1 MLYGLL
7 TNKKINTTI
16 YTLSRQY
23 LDKNK
28 NEKINLQFKSATTKR
43 LTPST
48 TTTRVCK
55 LKLTLEVFH
64 SGKNIL

>member
-7 TNKKINTTI
+7 TKKINTTI

-28 NEKINLQFKSATTKR
+28 NEK
-43 LTPST
+43 
-48 TTTRVCK
+48 
-55 LKLTLEVFH
+55 
-64 SGKNIL
+64 

>member
-7 TNKKINTTI
+7 TKKKINTTI

-28 NEKINLQFKSATTKR
+28 NEK
-43 LTPST
+43 
-48 TTTRVCK
+48 
-55 LKLTLEVFH
+55 
-64 SGKNIL
+64 